1 MFTGLVFN
9 FYSWTFGPLM
19 IALIVT
25 VAFYQ
30 KSINILREQSQYE
43 HKSTSIYIRNLR
55 YFSCI
60 QLLTYGPLI
69 VLTFIEQSLL
79 LGIGVEAQYW
89 VENGCTTLACLSGF
103 LSVVVFACQGGLN
116 NDAEFGRENNGEL
129 DLTTDIL
136 TSPP

>member
-1 MFTGLVFN
+1 
-9 FYSWTFGPLM
+9 M
-19 IALIVT
+19 IALLVT

-30 KSINILREQSQYE
+30 KSINILRDQSQYE
-43 HKSTSIYIRNLR
+43 HKSTSVYIRNLR

-89 VENGCTTLACLSGF
+89 VENCCTTLACLSGF
-103 LSVVVFACQGGLN
+103 LSVMVFACQGGLN
-116 NDAEFGRENNGEL
+116 NDDEFRRENCADL
-129 DLTTDIL
+129 DLTSDIL
-136 TSPP
+136 ANT